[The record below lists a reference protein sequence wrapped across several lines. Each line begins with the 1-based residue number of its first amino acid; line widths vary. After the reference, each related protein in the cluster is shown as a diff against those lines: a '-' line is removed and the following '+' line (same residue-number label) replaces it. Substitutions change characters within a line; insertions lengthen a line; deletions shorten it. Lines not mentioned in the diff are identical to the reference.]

1 MENYNYILSEE
12 HRVNFE
18 KLGFPFEYT
27 RFNSYNALI
36 FLSEYYDMTISIIP
50 NEINLGYFDYN
61 LICNI
66 YNENNSSISYEYT
79 TYDLAVQGALL
90 KASSDLIE
98 FGLHHLI
105 GQRVSIVK
113 EESLLNH
120 PHPNGIEAGYSIN
133 GILGNFKIEYSLWL
147 SSGFRTSPI
156 KKIISINTD
165 TYLVHTKNSIYHV
178 NKR

>member
-18 KLGFPFEYT
+18 KLGFPFET
-27 RFNSYNALI
+27 ARFNSYNALI

-50 NEINLGYFDYN
+50 SKANLDYFDYD

-66 YNENNSSISYEYT
+66 YSKDNSDFYHEYT
-79 TYDLAVQGALL
+79 TYDLAIQGALL

-105 GQRVSIVK
+105 GQMVSIVK
-113 EESLLNH
+113 EESLLDR
-120 PHPNGIEAGYSIN
+120 PHPNGIEAGYSTN
-133 GILGNFKIEYSLWL
+133 GILGNFKIECSLWL

-156 KKIISINTD
+156 EKIISTNTD